1 MTHHRSAARPLSVPV
16 FAPVFVTA
24 LLALAGCSSSGSNP
38 GTGASIAVTLSPAH
52 GPVLTCSTQAM
63 QATVTGS
70 SNQVVGWTVTEDASH
85 GTIDPLSGLFTAP
98 IAMPTPSTATVVAT
112 ALADSKTQGTALL
125 TLGTAFPSAARP
137 ITGSA
142 GSSTF
147 DTGTFVHSV
156 AARGNRVYAVW
167 PDNSNGATSVSLM
180 VARSDDGGATWTAP
194 VAALTANLQAPNVV
208 PNSFVRCPAV
218 AIDAGSPDVVY
229 AIGDVAGPTD
239 VGMLEQPLN
248 GNQTQLIA
256 TSTDGGATW
265 TQRTLHVA
273 AGGDICADVTSPAP
287 NTVTVVSPG
296 WGGCV
301 PGVGGSRDM
310 FVWSDASR
318 GAGFATGT
326 ILDSP
331 AEYFSDGYTHGLD
344 NLDDD
349 VQCTD
354 AHLWPEGDGGTDAA
368 GDATESPRVL
378 TDGAG
383 NVCVS
388 YIGNINHASG
398 VMEVHAYIQCSADA
412 GTTWTAP
419 VVLDGASPPQYSTSA
434 VAAAGPNGVVT
445 ALWSSGRAGGL
456 YTATSTD
463 GGRTFA
469 PPSQTPHPIL
479 LSGDSERSIGL
490 NPMIAYDA
498 QGILWVA
505 YRAYDGTVD
514 QLIVDKSCD
523 GGQTW
528 SGPRS
533 IDTAGV
539 AMKFPTFALTPGA
552 APTLAAWADDHLA
565 TFTLTPPA
573 Q

>member
-1 MTHHRSAARPLSVPV
+1 MIRRRSLRPSLFVSISVCVP
-16 FAPVFVTA
+16 A
-24 LLALAGCSSSGSNP
+24 LFALAGCSSSGSSP
-38 GTGASIAVTLSPAH
+38 GSGASISVTVAPAH
-52 GPVLTCSTQAM
+52 GPVLTCSTQTM

-70 SNQVVGWTVTEDASH
+70 SNQVVAWTVMEDGSH
-85 GTIDPLSGLFTAP
+85 GTIDALSGLFTAP

-112 ALADSKTQGTALL
+112 ALADGKTQGTSLL

-142 GSSTF
+142 GSNSF

-156 AARGNRVYAVW
+156 AAKGSRVYAVW
-167 PDNSNGATSVSLM
+167 PDNPNGATSVALR
-180 VARSDDGGATWTAP
+180 VARSDDGGATWAAP
-194 VAALTANLQAPNVV
+194 TTALTANLQPPNVV
-208 PNSFVRCPAV
+208 PNSFIRCPAV
-218 AIDAGSPDVVY
+218 AIDAGNPDVVY
-229 AIGDVAGPTD
+229 AIGDVTGPTD
-239 VGMLEQPLN
+239 VGMLDQPLN
-248 GNQTQLIA
+248 GNQAQLIA

-273 AGGDICADVTSPAP
+273 AGGDICADIVSPAP

-296 WGGCV
+296 WGGCS

-310 FVWSDASR
+310 FVWSDANR
-318 GAGFATGT
+318 GAGFAMGT

-331 AEYFSDGYTHGLD
+331 AEYFADGYTHGLD
-344 NLDDD
+344 NLADDIE
-349 VQCTD
+349 CTQE
-354 AHLWPEGDGGTDAA
+354 HLWPEADGGTDAA
-368 GDATESPRVL
+368 GDATESPRVF

-383 NVCVS
+383 NVCVA
-388 YIGNINHASG
+388 YIGDINHANG
-398 VMEVHAYIQCSADA
+398 VMEVHAYTQCSADA

-419 VVLDGASPPQYSTSA
+419 VLLDGASPPQTSTSA
-434 VAAAGPNGVVT
+434 VGAAGPNGAVT
-445 ALWSSGRAGGL
+445 VLWSSGHNGGL

-469 PPSQTPHPIL
+469 ALSQTPHPIL
-479 LSGDSERSIGL
+479 FSGDSVRSIGL

-498 QGILWVA
+498 QGVLWVA
-505 YRAYDGTVD
+505 YRAYDGNMD
-514 QLIVDKSCD
+514 QMIVDKSCD

-539 AMKFPTFALTPGA
+539 EMKFPTFALTPGA
-552 APTLAAWADDHLA
+552 APTLAAWADDHMA